1 MLISHPYRF
10 VFIKTVKTA
19 GTSVEAFLEPFCC
32 PPGHVV
38 QHWTPTLISDYG
50 VVGQRWP
57 QNDRDNLGYY
67 NHMPAAEI
75 RMRCSQFDDYTRL
88 TVVRD
93 PYDRAISYFH
103 FSHPTFT
110 PPGGM
115 PLDQA
120 IALLKQGDRHM
131 LQERFVS
138 FLRHGLP
145 DEQALLCIEGRLAVQ
160 RWIRFEAL
168 HQDLEQLVHDL
179 GLPLE
184 GSVADALPGFKRNR
198 QGREDRPGID
208 DYLSAEALEMID
220 QQCGWSFDT
229 FNYQRRS
236 VSSFS

>member
-1 MLISHPYRF
+1 MWWSIGRL
-10 VFIKTVKTA
+10 
-19 GTSVEAFLEPFCC
+19 
-32 PPGHVV
+32 
-38 QHWTPTLISDYG
+38 QLISDYG

-57 QNDRDNLGYY
+57 QNDRDDFGYY

-75 RMRCSQFDDYTRL
+75 RQRCPQFDDYTRL

-120 IALLKQGDRHM
+120 IALLKQGDRQV
-131 LQERFVS
+131 LQERFVA

-168 HQDLEQLVHDL
+168 HQDLEQLVGDL
-179 GLPLE
+179 GLPCKGLWRMLCLASNATARVVRIVQPLTTT
-184 GSVADALPGFKRNR
+184 SVQMR
-198 QGREDRPGID
+198 
-208 DYLSAEALEMID
+208 
-220 QQCGWSFDT
+220 WS
-229 FNYQRRS
+229 
-236 VSSFS
+236 